1 MLTMSLTGVFLVCSI
16 IPLLF
21 GLWAQFKVK
30 STFKRYSQ
38 VPTANGITG
47 AQAAEAV
54 LRNEGVQGVGIQPV
68 AGQLS
73 DHYDPRSKTLNLSED
88 VGVAASV
95 AAVGVA
101 AHEAGHAVQDA
112 RGYKPMQ
119 IRSSLVPAASIGS
132 QLWIFPAFIGLILG
146 STGLVNVGLVL
157 FLAVVIFQLVTLP
170 VEFDASRR
178 ALVALEGG
186 GLLAQTEL
194 DGARKVL
201 QAAALTYVAALAA
214 SIGQLIYFFVASRR

>member
-1 MLTMSLTGVFLVCSI
+1 VICVSLTYVFLLCTVV
-16 IPLLF
+16 PLLF

-38 VPTANGITG
+38 VPTASGMTG

-54 LRNEGVQGVGIQPV
+54 LRNSGVTGVGIRPV
-68 AGQLS
+68 PGQLS

-88 VGVAASV
+88 VGIAATVAAL
-95 AAVGVA
+95 GVA

-119 IRSSLVPAASIGS
+119 LRSTLVPAASIGS
-132 QLWIFPAFIGLILG
+132 QLWIFPAFLGLILG

-170 VEFDASRR
+170 VEFDASHR
-178 ALVALEGG
+178 AIVALEGG
-186 GLLAQTEL
+186 GLLGPEEL
-194 DGARKVL
+194 SGARKVL
-201 QAAALTYVAALAA
+201 QAAALTYIAALAA
-214 SIGQLIYFFVASRR
+214 SIGQLIYFFIASRR